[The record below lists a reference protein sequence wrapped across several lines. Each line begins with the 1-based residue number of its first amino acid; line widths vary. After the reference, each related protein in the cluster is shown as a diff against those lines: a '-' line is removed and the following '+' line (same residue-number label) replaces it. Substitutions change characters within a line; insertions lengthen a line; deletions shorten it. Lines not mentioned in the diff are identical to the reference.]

1 MATAEVGESCQD
13 GNVAAI
19 SHKLSGVASFVFIGG
34 REMKHSAKIK
44 VYYADTD
51 SYGVV
56 WHGGYFRWLEQGRV
70 EYLSLVDLSTEQL
83 EKDGYTFPVVDL
95 NCKYKSPAKNFEE
108 LLMETTIEKMS
119 KFSITFSQ
127 KIKRISDNSPVIEAS
142 VTVVAIDKNG
152 KLYRRLPEF
161 IYKPLFESIESK
173 EPDLQVSI

>member
-1 MATAEVGESCQD
+1 
-13 GNVAAI
+13 
-19 SHKLSGVASFVFIGG
+19 
-34 REMKHSAKIK
+34 
-44 VYYADTD
+44 
-51 SYGVV
+51 
-56 WHGGYFRWLEQGRV
+56 
-70 EYLSLVDLSTEQL
+70 
-83 EKDGYTFPVVDL
+83 
-95 NCKYKSPAKNFEE
+95 
-108 LLMETTIEKMS
+108 METTIEKMS

>member
-1 MATAEVGESCQD
+1 MATAEVGEPCQD

-19 SHKLSGVASFVFIGG
+19 SHKLSGVASFV
-34 REMKHSAKIK
+34 
-44 VYYADTD
+44 YADTD

-70 EYLSLVDLSTEQL
+70 EYLSLVGLSTEQL
-83 EKDGYTFPVVDL
+83 EKDGYVFPVVDL
-95 NCKYKSPAKNFEE
+95 NCKYKNSAKNFEE

-127 KIKRISDNSPVIEAS
+127 KISRIKDNSTIIEAS
-142 VTVVAIDKNG
+142 VTVVAIDNDG

-161 IYKPLFESIESK
+161 IYKPLFESIDSK
-173 EPDLQVSI
+173 EHDLLVSI

>member
-1 MATAEVGESCQD
+1 M
-13 GNVAAI
+13 
-19 SHKLSGVASFVFIGG
+19 
-34 REMKHSAKIK
+34 
-44 VYYADTD
+44 
-51 SYGVV
+51 V